1 MFNTISCI
9 VTNAFRIYLI
19 DKMAAT
25 LFENKKAGTISRRV
39 ILLIFFTLN
48 TFLYLRYHMMW
59 INIMSNVIGISAVVS
74 LYTHRIKNIIF
85 GMGIIYIINV
95 GCDVMGTA
103 LFIQYTD
110 GRMHSQIYA
119 IISVFLTFICEIIM
133 EKIINRE
140 RKRIIVCPS
149 PIILVPTCS
158 ICIISI
164 LVYMNLCKNIGIAII
179 GLGMTIIN
187 FLVLHIYNQICDAF
201 SEKYEIESLRQQIN
215 LYAKEIN
222 LIQKNEEYIRIFQHD
237 LRHHLGELSFLAE
250 KNNNDEICKYLS
262 QMVKATDKVEI
273 LKTTE
278 SPNIDSLIS
287 YLLIKAK
294 EKLITVESK
303 IVIPSALNS
312 SYEINALMANLI
324 ENAIDAA
331 VKTDE
336 KYMEIRVKAEKGVM
350 NIYIQNSYDKKQI
363 NYCKNEEGDMAFFT
377 MKENITE
384 HGIGMK
390 SIKQIV
396 TSHNGKIEY
405 LVKDTRFIVNAILYM
420 ETFD

>member
-149 PIILVPTCS
+149 PIILVPICS

-187 FLVLHIYNQICDAF
+187 FLVLYIYNQICDAF

-262 QMVKATDKVEI
+262 Q
-273 LKTTE
+273 
-278 SPNIDSLIS
+278 IS
-287 YLLIKAK
+287 
-294 EKLITVESK
+294 
-303 IVIPSALNS
+303 
-312 SYEINALMANLI
+312 
-324 ENAIDAA
+324 
-331 VKTDE
+331 
-336 KYMEIRVKAEKGVM
+336 
-350 NIYIQNSYDKKQI
+350 
-363 NYCKNEEGDMAFFT
+363 
-377 MKENITE
+377 
-384 HGIGMK
+384 
-390 SIKQIV
+390 
-396 TSHNGKIEY
+396 
-405 LVKDTRFIVNAILYM
+405 
-420 ETFD
+420 